1 MQYTPAKPMDS
12 LDASITGP
20 AFSVQA
26 SVDGGLAVS
35 SPSASCDRLRQL
47 QPLETRV
54 WRQEQAVP
62 GPSRRHLQPQ
72 LLQQSEVRAA

>member
-20 AFSVQA
+20 AFGRSVQA

-35 SPSASCDRLRQL
+35 SPSASYDRLRQL
-47 QPLETRV
+47 QPLETKV
-54 WRQEQAVP
+54 WRQGQA
-62 GPSRRHLQPQ
+62 GPPRRHLQPQ
-72 LLQQSEVRAA
+72 PLQQSEVRAA